1 MKLSRKWLIIH
12 LLVSIREKVGIKNE
26 DLIIEENKEKT
37 VLTWKMKIIR
47 AKILQKLL
55 PDWLLGY

>member
-37 VLTWKMKIIR
+37 VLT
-47 AKILQKLL
+47 
-55 PDWLLGY
+55 